1 MFGRQPDGSER
12 PAAMDLVRLAM
23 PRRVYTQSHADY
35 IVEAFEELNQQVGSL
50 PGMTIVEEPPA
61 MRHFTARFAPMG
73 EML

>member
-1 MFGRQPDGSER
+1 
-12 PAAMDLVRLAM
+12 M